1 MLWSFHDNRDNNDN
15 ISVGQL
21 PSVINHG
28 NGDNRDNL

>member
-28 NGDNRDNL
+28 NGDNI